1 MPIGN
6 IIILMILLH
15 YPAIA
20 DEDGRTCQSEGVIL
34 FNTELTQLKYKEI
47 YDHCS

>member
-15 YPAIA
+15 YPAIV